1 MWQIDE
7 MKVVELTLGDL
18 AEVAVNDG
26 I

>member
-18 AEVAVNDG
+18 AEVAINEG

>member
-1 MWQIDE
+1 MWQIYE